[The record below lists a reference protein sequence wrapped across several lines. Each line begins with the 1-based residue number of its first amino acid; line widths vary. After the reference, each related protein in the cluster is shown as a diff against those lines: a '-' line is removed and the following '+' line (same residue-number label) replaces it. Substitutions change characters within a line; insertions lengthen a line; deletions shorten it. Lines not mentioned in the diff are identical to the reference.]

1 MAAKLSFKMSSYT
14 HVDKSVAGMLTKS
27 AIGEYL
33 LKASPPKNI
42 AATMRVPRSRARFVE
57 IVAFAKPQIM
67 LAYARPMINGADVGE
82 TKGFPGS
89 RTDQITMPYSI
100 RICLIRDI
108 GALTM
113 KLSTK
118 NSMKKRYPIFVWV
131 TAGNAHKTEPGPP
144 NEFGLIPAAVKVSA
158 SFII

>member
-1 MAAKLSFKMSSYT
+1 
-14 HVDKSVAGMLTKS
+14 
-27 AIGEYL
+27 
-33 LKASPPKNI
+33 
-42 AATMRVPRSRARFVE
+42 
-57 IVAFAKPQIM
+57 M